1 MSQMASSSVIPI
13 APEGN
18 LSRYL
23 QEIRKFP
30 MLSPEE
36 ELQLARRWRDLRD
49 RRALDRLLGAHL
61 RLVFKTARK
70 FAGYGLPLSDLVS
83 EGNVGLMQAA
93 EKFDPEK
100 GFRFSTYAMWWVKAA
115 IQEYVLHNW
124 SMVKIGT
131 TAAQKKLFFNLRRLK
146 GRMQELEGG
155 DLTPEAVA
163 SIAADLDV
171 PEAEVV
177 EMNRRLA
184 ANDSSLNTRMGE
196 DQDTEWQDLLSDDRP
211 NQEARFAESQELGT
225 RRAILHDVLGSLGE
239 RDREILVARRLR
251 DEPLTLEE
259 LSRRFDISRERV
271 RQIEVR
277 AFERVQRAVLAGA
290 KAKQVAASK
299 AIEERRAA

>member
-1 MSQMASSSVIPI
+1 MHPFADDAVARQFETA
-13 APEGN
+13 N
-18 LSRYL
+18 NFDYL
-23 QEIRKFP
+23 TAA
-30 MLSPEE
+30 E
-36 ELQLARRWRDLRD
+36 ELELARRWRDLRD
-49 RRALDRLLGAHL
+49 RKALDRLLGAHL

-93 EKFDPEK
+93 DKFDPEK

-146 GRMQELEGG
+146 GQMQEFEGG

-163 SIAADLDV
+163 SIAAELDV

-196 DQDTEWQDLLSDDRP
+196 DQDTEWQDLLSDERP
-211 NQEARFAESQELGT
+211 NQESRFADAQELGS
-225 RRAILHDVLGSLGE
+225 RQAILREALGGLGE

-251 DEPLTLEE
+251 DEPMTLEE
-259 LSRRFDISRERV
+259 LSQRFDISRERV

-277 AFERVQRAVLAGA
+277 AFERVQKAVLAGA
-290 KAKQVAASK
+290 KAKQATATK

>member
-1 MSQMASSSVIPI
+1 MHPFADDAVARQFETA
-13 APEGN
+13 N
-18 LSRYL
+18 NFDYL
-23 QEIRKFP
+23 TAA
-30 MLSPEE
+30 E
-36 ELQLARRWRDLRD
+36 ELELARRWRDLRD
-49 RRALDRLLGAHL
+49 RKALDRLLGAHL

-196 DQDTEWQDLLSDDRP
+196 DQDSEWQDLLSDDRP
-211 NQEARFAESQELGT
+211 NQESRFADAQELGT
-225 RRAILHDVLGSLGE
+225 RQAILHDVLGSLGE

-259 LSRRFDISRERV
+259 LSQRFHISRERV

-277 AFERVQRAVLAGA
+277 AFERVQKAVLAGA
-290 KAKQVAASK
+290 KARQVAANY
-299 AIEERRAA
+299 AIEGRRDA